1 MASILKVDTIQGA
14 TSATAVDISSV
25 TSLKMPAGTPIQM
38 VNAENNTGVV
48 LQGNATVK
56 LLDCAI
62 TTKVTNSTFIV
73 QSFCAIGTLTSMTSN
88 NDTDV
93 ALALGYKSGS
103 VSSNSTD
110 YTGIGN
116 YQPNRQNVSFS
127 NGNYAF
133 YAIDALAGSASYNYV
148 YHAFG
153 EPSTCQKF
161 SPSVAAGTTLQ
172 VALFGTSDVNQIS
185 ITFGTRRNDSGADSG
200 TVTYVCVTEIAP

>member
-14 TSATAVDISSV
+14 SSAGRIA
-25 TSLKMPAGTPIQM
+25 MPTGTPIQM
-38 VNAENNTGVV
+38 VNAENHTGVV
-48 LQGNATVK
+48 LQGNASVK
-56 LLDCAI
+56 ILDCAI
-62 TTKVTNSTFIV
+62 TTKITNSTFIV
-73 QSFCAIGTLTSMTSN
+73 QSFCGIGTLASMSSN
-88 NDTDV
+88 SDTDV

-103 VSSNSTD
+103 VSSTSTD

-116 YQPNRQNVSFS
+116 YQPNRHNVAFS

-153 EPSTCQKF
+153 EPSTCQQF

-172 VALFGTSDVNQIS
+172 VALWGASDVNQIS
-185 ITFGTRRNDSGADSG
+185 ITFGTRRNDSGTDSG
-200 TVTYVCVTEIAP
+200 TVSYVCITEIAP